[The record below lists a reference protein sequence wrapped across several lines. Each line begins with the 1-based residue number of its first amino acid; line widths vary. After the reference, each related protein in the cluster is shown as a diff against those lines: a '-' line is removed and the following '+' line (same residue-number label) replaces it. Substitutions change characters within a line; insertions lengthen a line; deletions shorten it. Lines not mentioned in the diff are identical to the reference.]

1 MEEITFQLS
10 TFIDNEKDNN
20 YPNTINIDILDENK
34 RQNKIV
40 GKVIMRTINCI
51 DAENFF
57 DTCDDCSDK
66 LFKVA
71 ENVTRLNK
79 NGYSFK
85 RKEFDEFSDFIII
98 TEIGL
103 DKDYR
108 GMGIMMELFD
118 ALDKYFK
125 YSVVYLLHAAPITY
139 EHEKFDSMEYNDEY
153 EVIRTKLIKA
163 YKKTG
168 FKLIGKN
175 TDYMYKILY

>member
-1 MEEITFQLS
+1 MKEITFQLS
-10 TFIDNEKDNN
+10 TFIDNEKNNN

-34 RQNKIV
+34 SQNKIV
-40 GKVIMRTINCI
+40 GKVIMSTINCI
-51 DAENFF
+51 NAENFF
-57 DTCDDCSDK
+57 DTCDECSDG
-66 LFKVA
+66 LFNVA

-85 RKEFDEFSDFIII
+85 RKEFHEFSDFVII

-125 YSVVYLLHAAPITY
+125 YSVVYLLHSSPITY
-139 EHEKFDSMEYNDEY
+139 EHEKFDSMEYNEEY
-153 EVIRTKLIKA
+153 EVIRTKLTKA
-163 YKKTG
+163 YKKAG

-175 TDYMYKILY
+175 TDYMYRILY